1 MDDFTPFLQIVH
13 ISDLHV
19 IDPKS
24 PNAVGLRGSIRKLR
38 NYFRW
43 PQVIEF
49 IEDGIAPHDPLAI
62 RQFKLFLEQITSKE
76 SGWSQCETWL
86 VDTGDL
92 TSLGDQES
100 LKLGGQF
107 ITDLK
112 KHCTHS
118 ASIYGN
124 HDAWPGKL
132 PAWATKSDIAAQKT
146 ALSTLNYNVDTPCLA
161 LRIAI
166 PGGNGEV
173 QLYLVDSVIH
183 DRWRNFRA
191 LGEVSDVQLKDL
203 TQLIDNNYEQG
214 KNYFRI
220 LGVHHPVHYPRPR
233 SSVQMCMQNDSE
245 VAKVLDTPTTK
256 GAYPLAHLVLSGHTH
271 FLFPEHGQ
279 LPSQPQSCLHPDL
292 GTYQCQFVVGTLM
305 QLDRYNKRGK
315 YPHQCEV
322 LRFYCSQSNPPVL
335 SIERL
340 FAARQATDERGSGF
354 GDYLFVEEGDKM
366 EEEITFTV

>member
-19 IDPKS
+19 MDPKS
-24 PNAVGLRGSIRKLR
+24 PSAAGLRGSIRKLR
-38 NYFRW
+38 RYFPW
-43 PQVIEF
+43 PSIIEA
-49 IEDGIAPHDPLAI
+49 IEDGVSPHDPLAV
-62 RQFKLFLEQITSKE
+62 RQFQKFLEGITSKE
-76 SGWSQCETWL
+76 SGWSHCETWM

-100 LKLGGQF
+100 LKLGSQF
-107 ITDLK
+107 LSDLK
-112 KHCTHS
+112 KHCTRF

-132 PAWATKSDIAAQKT
+132 PAWATKSDIAAQKQ
-146 ALSTLNYNVDTPCLA
+146 ALLTLNYNVDVPCLA

-166 PGGNGEV
+166 PGGAGEV

-183 DRWRNFRA
+183 DRWRNLRA
-191 LGEVSDVQLKDL
+191 LGEVSDLQLKAL
-203 TQLIDNNYEQG
+203 EQLVDSNYTQG
-214 KNYFRI
+214 KNHFRI

-233 SSVQMCMQNDSE
+233 SGVQMCMQNDSE
-245 VAKVLDTPTTK
+245 VAKALDTTTVK

-271 FLFPEHGQ
+271 FLFPPHGK
-279 LPSQPQSCLHPDL
+279 LPAQPQSCLHPDL
-292 GTYQCQFVVGTLM
+292 GTNQCQFVVGTLM

-322 LRFYCSQSNPPVL
+322 LRFYYSQIEPSVL
-335 SIERL
+335 SVER
-340 FAARQATDERGSGF
+340 FFVARQATDERGSGF
-354 GDYLFVEEGDKM
+354 GEYSFVEEGDKM
-366 EEEITFTV
+366 EEEITFTM